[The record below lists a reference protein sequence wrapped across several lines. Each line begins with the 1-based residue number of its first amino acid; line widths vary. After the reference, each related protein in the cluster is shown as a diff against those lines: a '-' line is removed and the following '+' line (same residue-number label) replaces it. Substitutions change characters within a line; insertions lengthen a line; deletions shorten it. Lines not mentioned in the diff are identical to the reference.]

1 MAEGQTKFNEKMRRI
16 RWRMRKESFRF
27 GDEIKLIPRWLV
39 VLVIALYAVAMAI
52 PQLAIIVG
60 HEKPFPEWSLGVNSL
75 AMAGIVTGVGLV
87 VAFLLFLL
95 GYVNRDAKRRGM
107 NSTLWTLLVIFVPYF
122 IGLIVYFLLR
132 EPLPFQCPQ
141 CGATVSAHFNFC
153 PSCKFNLRPNC
164 PQCKQEVRGED
175 RYCPHCGYE
184 RARDQAP
191 VQAGTLESSKQ

>member
-1 MAEGQTKFNEKMRRI
+1 MAEGQMKFNEKIRRV

-27 GDEIKLIPRWLV
+27 GDEIKLIPRWMV
-39 VLVIALYAVAMAI
+39 VLVIVLYAVAMAAAELGTS
-52 PQLAIIVG
+52 LA
-60 HEKPFPEWSLGVNSL
+60 EKPFPEWSLGVNSL
-75 AMAGIVTGVGLV
+75 AVAGIVTGAGLA
-87 VAFLLFLL
+87 VACLLFLF

-164 PQCKQEVRGED
+164 PQCKQEVRSED

-184 RARDQAP
+184 RAREQAP
-191 VQAGTLESSKQ
+191 VQAGSAGEQ

>member
-1 MAEGQTKFNEKMRRI
+1 MPEGQTKFNEKIRRI

-27 GDEIKLIPRWLV
+27 GDEVKLIPRWLV
-39 VLVIALYAVAMAI
+39 VLMIVLYAVAMATA
-52 PQLAIIVG
+52 QLAIVAG
-60 HEKPFPEWSLGVNSL
+60 YKPFPEWSPGMNSL
-75 AMAGIVTGVGLV
+75 AVAGLVTGLGLV
-87 VAFLLFLL
+87 LACFIFLLA
-95 GYVNRDAKRRGM
+95 YVNRDAKRRGM

-141 CGATVSAHFNFC
+141 CGASVSAHFNFC
-153 PSCKFNLRPNC
+153 PSCKFKLRPNC
-164 PQCKQEVRGED
+164 PQCKQEVRSED

-184 RARDQAP
+184 RAPEQAP